1 MKNLY
6 RIWFLTVILVF
17 SLCLLTACGGSDTDE
32 KAGSGSP
39 FAAADAGDTLDP
51 LDIVGT
57 AWEVDG
63 TAYHFYE
70 DGTAIIGGEY
80 LGEYTWDGLAGT
92 ITLDGSTAEL
102 MYDEDGFF
110 IEGEDGYYYQL
121 AYSGDADSSLYAA
134 DDGGAGAVSGGL
146 DITDTSWEFDGVLF
160 RFYDD
165 GTVAVVSVFGESQE
179 FGAYSWDGASGQ
191 LATNSSVM
199 NMEANGDVLYIQGEN
214 GSFYP
219 VNYYGAADAPLPDE
233 SYYEEQY
240 GGEEEDDEDIDAP
253 YGAYDNDEVKVSILF
268 NSDGTCVVS
277 TLDAAVDG
285 IYTVDAGGY
294 LYIENDNGDLGG
306 WYDAEND
313 TFTMDGTDG
322 YFYYVGFSS
331 GYYVP

>member
-110 IEGEDGYYYQL
+110 IEGEDGYYGGRKKVGPSEAPETHACGQHGYDFGVPCEFGGKKYDRDECEERRELVGEIRQEVNEIVDNRRFERRFKKRIEL
-121 AYSGDADSSLYAA
+121 LVDIEHN
-134 DDGGAGAVSGGL
+134 DDGEQKHYRE
-146 DITDTSWEFDGVLF
+146 DISAEKLSYYISVEYLEHQSLLISFSTI
-160 RFYDD
+160 
-165 GTVAVVSVFGESQE
+165 SVFHGLKSP
-179 FGAYSWDGASGQ
+179 AMIWRRASP
-191 LATNSSVM
+191 TSHR
-199 NMEANGDVLYIQGEN
+199 
-214 GSFYP
+214 
-219 VNYYGAADAPLPDE
+219 
-233 SYYEEQY
+233 
-240 GGEEEDDEDIDAP
+240 
-253 YGAYDNDEVKVSILF
+253 
-268 NSDGTCVVS
+268 
-277 TLDAAVDG
+277 
-285 IYTVDAGGY
+285 
-294 LYIENDNGDLGG
+294 
-306 WYDAEND
+306 
-313 TFTMDGTDG
+313 
-322 YFYYVGFSS
+322 
-331 GYYVP
+331 